1 MLDTDF
7 LLLPTLSHYF
17 LSTPQG
23 QGRASSFLST
33 QATLQ
38 NGTYA
43 ELLEKN
49 VRRAVNLSR
58 PFSESGACQD
68 LPRIRDA
75 LVGNWRDS
83 GIGLGNGKIPFDVS
97 SELTRWSHCFGSEG
111 LKRKPLD
118 RRSRFDPWGTS
129 IHRRPRS
136 SRNHFLDLPKPKRRG
151 FDLGDPDRSVFPSQR
166 VDSDRGDEV
175 GGVRTDV
182 EFDAGS
188 ALR

>member
-33 QATLQ
+33 RATVQ

-49 VRRAVNLSR
+49 VIRAVNLSR

-68 LPRIRDA
+68 LPKIRDA

-97 SELTRWSHCFGSEG
+97 SELSFELVARVVTAGRGTLTDITRIS
-111 LKRKPLD
+111 LQ
-118 RRSRFDPWGTS
+118 
-129 IHRRPRS
+129 
-136 SRNHFLDLPKPKRRG
+136 LP
-151 FDLGDPDRSVFPSQR
+151 
-166 VDSDRGDEV
+166 
-175 GGVRTDV
+175 
-182 EFDAGS
+182 
-188 ALR
+188 